1 MRVTTLACLLA
12 VLIAACSAPPQP
24 VQQPVVPEPE
34 YPARFEVLVFS
45 KTAGFRHG
53 SIEDGIIAIQQL
65 GEAHQFGVAATEDA
79 GRFTPDELAT
89 YEAVVFLNTTLD
101 VLDDEQ
107 QAAFEG
113 YIQQGGG
120 FVGIHAAADTE
131 YNWPWYGGLVGAYFQ
146 SHPQQQDAQILFTD
160 RHHPSTAGLP
170 HRWTHYDEWYNYR
183 ANPRAD
189 VHVLAVV
196 EERSYEGGAMGHDH
210 PIAWAHAYDGGRAWY
225 TGLGHTP
232 ESYSDA
238 VFLRHLLGGIE
249 WAAGQQEGDV
259 TATLASGYEEVVLTG
274 ELTDPMEIDITSDGR
289 VFIIEW
295 AGAVK
300 IWEPET
306 GAMRVVGWVPVEKNI
321 EDGLLGLA
329 LDPAFD
335 DNGWLYIYYS
345 PVTTEPKFNR
355 LSRFTYDGEMIDV
368 DSEIAMLEIPV
379 QRVQC
384 CHSGGG
390 VQFDAE
396 GLLYLSTGDNS
407 GGERDHPD
415 EAVRRMA
422 DQGRTAA
429 NTNDLRGKILRIRP
443 QPDGSYT
450 IPEGNLFEA
459 DDTHRGEIYTMGH
472 RNPFRF
478 SIDKKTGWIYWG
490 DVGPGAGGG
499 WDEFNQARGPGF
511 FGWPLFTGYNEPFVD
526 YHFYGADDMTP
537 YQDPAHPVNAS
548 PFNTGTRDLPPAQS
562 AWIPYLYGTSEEFPE
577 LVAGGL
583 NPMGGPVFHYDAA
596 TAHPRALPPY
606 YDDKVMIYEWMRN
619 WVLVVTLDAQ
629 GDLLKIDPFLPG
641 LDYISPMD
649 IEVGPHGRLYL
660 LEWGDEFWGS
670 NANAQLVRLDYY
682 GTEAHPPREPET
694 ASSSHGP
701 GPISLAWP
709 PAGGFFDFDQ
719 PIRYRV
725 DLMDQ
730 ALADQ
735 VSVRTYTGFD
745 TSPFPL
751 DTFAGME
758 GTFTISR
765 KYTHA
770 PDVHYVNR
778 FAEVEAC
785 LYGSRSAATC
795 ARVRLQPQTKE
806 AEHIASEQG
815 ATRKTYSAR
824 PASEH
829 WGRTALTV
837 MRVQNGSQLAYEPI
851 NLMNVE
857 SLTFRFRA
865 TEPGTLEARFD
876 QPDAPALVTLE
887 IAPETGT
894 AVVPV
899 QAEYLAGVPP
909 DAWGLAQLEQ
919 GAYDN
924 WREITV
930 PIADPGGVHTLLLD
944 FKSEASK
951 TWLELDWIRFNG
963 QGVLE

>member
-1 MRVTTLACLLA
+1 MRATTLALFLG
-12 VLIAACSAPPQP
+12 VLIAACSAPPQTTP
-24 VQQPVVPEPE
+24 QVVVEEEGPT
-34 YPARFEVLVFS
+34 RFEVLVFS
-45 KTAGFRHG
+45 KTAGFRHK
-53 SIEDGIIAIQQL
+53 SIEDGIAAIRQL
-65 GEAHQFGVAATEDA
+65 GRAHDFGVTATEDA
-79 GRFTPDELAT
+79 AVFTVDELAK
-89 YEAVVFLNTTLD
+89 YEAVIFLSTTQDILN
-101 VLDDEQ
+101 DEQ

-113 YIQQGGG
+113 YIRQGGG

-131 YNWPWYGGLVGAYFQ
+131 YDWEWYGGLVGAYFE
-146 SHPQQQDAQILFTD
+146 SHPARQNADVLFTD

-170 HRWTHYDEWYNYR
+170 HRWNHYDEWYNYK
-183 ANPRAD
+183 ANPRGD

-196 EERSYEGGAMGHDH
+196 AERSYDGGKMGHDH
-210 PIAWAHAYDGGRAWY
+210 PIAWAHEYDGGRAWY
-225 TGLGHTP
+225 TGLGHTS
-232 ESYSDA
+232 ESFSED
-238 VFLRHLLGGIE
+238 VMLRHLLGGIE
-249 WAAGQQEGDV
+249 WAAGAQDSDV
-259 TATLASGYEEVVLTG
+259 TATLASGFEEVVLTG
-274 ELTDPMEIDITSDGR
+274 ALTDPMEIDITTDGR

-295 AGAVK
+295 AGVIK
-300 IWEPET
+300 IWEPEL
-306 GAMRVVGWVPVEKNI
+306 GPVRVVGWLPVEKNI

-345 PVTTEPKFNR
+345 PVTAGQKINR
-355 LSRFTYDGEMIDV
+355 LSRFRYDGEMIDME
-368 DSEIAMLEIPV
+368 SEIAMLEIPV

-384 CHSGGG
+384 CHSGGA
-390 VQFDAE
+390 VQFDAN

-407 GGERDHPD
+407 GGQRDHED
-415 EAVRRMA
+415 ETRRRIA

-459 DDTHRGEIYTMGH
+459 GTQHRGEIYTMGH

-478 SIDKKTGWIYWG
+478 SIDDKTGWIYWG
-490 DVGPGAGGG
+490 DVGPGVGGG

-511 FGWPLFTGYNEPFVD
+511 FGWPLFTGYNEPFSQ
-526 YHFYGADDMTP
+526 YHFYGAEDMSP
-537 YQDPAHPVNAS
+537 YQDPANPINAS
-548 PFNTGTRDLPPAQS
+548 PFNTGAHDLPPAQP

-577 LVAGGL
+577 LGAGGL
-583 NPMGGPVFHYDAA
+583 NPMVGPIFHFDAA

-619 WVLVVTLDAQ
+619 WVQVVTLDEE
-629 GDLLKIDPFLPG
+629 GRILKIDPFLPG

-649 IEVGPHGRLYL
+649 IEVGPQGRLYI

-682 GTEAHPPREPET
+682 GTEARPPMEAGT
-694 ASSSHGP
+694 ASSSHSHGP
-701 GPISLAWP
+701 LSVAWP
-709 PAGGFFDFDQ
+709 PAGGFFDFEK
-719 PIRYRV
+719 PLRYRV
-725 DLMDQ
+725 DLHDQ
-730 ALADQ
+730 VLADQ
-735 VSVRTYTGFD
+735 VSVRIYTGFD
-745 TSPFPL
+745 TSPL
-751 DTFAGME
+751 LLETHTGLE
-758 GTFTISR
+758 GTFAVSR

-785 LYGSRSAATC
+785 LGKARGLASC
-795 ARVRLQPQTKE
+795 DRVRLQPQTKE
-806 AEHIASEQG
+806 AEHVSSKQE

-837 MRVQNGSQLAYEPI
+837 MRVENGSQLAYEPI
-851 NLMNVE
+851 NLLNVE

-865 TEPGTLEARFD
+865 LKTGTLEARLD
-876 QPDAPALVTLE
+876 QPDAPALATLE
-887 IAPETGT
+887 IDSETGA

-899 QAEYLAGVPP
+899 QAIYLEGVPP
-909 DAWGLAQLEQ
+909 DASGLGSLEK

-930 PIADPGGVHTLLLD
+930 PITDPGGVHTLLLD
-944 FKSEASK
+944 FKSEESK
-951 TWLELDWIRFNG
+951 VWLELDWIRFNG